1 MGGNAEDPSI
11 DEQASDAPL
20 EETDPL
26 VEEHALPDEPDAEGK
41 PDASGVKPVLGPEVV
56 ARFLSRKA
64 TIRFMHTIVRE
75 RLKGKVPLHHV
86 EDVRQQASVRILAS
100 KWRPSSEEA
109 LPSWVARLT
118 KFEVFDFFRS
128 RATDRKHVDA
138 EGDPEAVRGEDESD
152 VRERVE
158 GEKWLIMPWLEK
170 QVAGN
175 PSETEG
181 LAWFRENA
189 NGKTYRQIGEA
200 AGVSEN
206 AVRKRIQAI
215 KNKYIPRWEKHR
227 WDLEN
232 ERVRRERFIFLL
244 KLGGLVAAFAAAA
257 WLAWW
262 LLHPRI
268 EDIRREPE
276 PTPSASASAAPV
288 PSRDIAAPT
297 DAGPAS
303 PKPPA
308 PLKP

>member
-1 MGGNAEDPSI
+1 MGGNTEDPSI
-11 DEQASDAPL
+11 DEQASEAAL
-20 EETDPL
+20 EEVDPL
-26 VEEHALPDEPDAEGK
+26 VEEHALPDEADADGK
-41 PDASGVKPVLGPEVV
+41 PDASGVKPVLAPEVV

-100 KWRPSSEEA
+100 KWRPSTEEA

-118 KFEVFDFFRS
+118 KFQVFDFFRS
-128 RATDRKHVDA
+128 RATDRKHLDA

-152 VRERVE
+152 VHERVE
-158 GEKWLIMPWLEK
+158 GDRWLILPWLEK

-175 PSETEG
+175 PSESEG
-181 LAWFRENA
+181 LAWLRENA
-189 NGKTYRQIGEA
+189 KGKTYRQIGEA

-244 KLGGLVAAFAAAA
+244 KLGGLVVAFAAAA
-257 WLAWW
+257 WLVWW
-262 LLHPRI
+262 LLHPRV

-276 PTPSASASAAPV
+276 LTPSPSASAAPV

-297 DAGPAS
+297 DAGPAT